1 MRAVMHLFARVQH
14 GSRADVV
21 HCDAWMLQLCECHD
35 IYTRDMTH
43 SNTSH
48 DAPWQVH
55 HFFGCKTSCEIFRL
69 FFPSTIIFLLQMEC
83 VHHANV
89 TSVKMLWLHRGSHA
103 NVMHHN
109 GCITLWSV
117 RMQKVHHTNF
127 VLPFFSIFFPLFFFI
142 FFFLLQMQCVH
153 HTNVTTVN
161 LLWVRHGSHAN
172 VLHHNGCITLWS
184 LYHANV
190 TTVRMSWHVHAWHAA
205 FEHEP
210 WRAITSASLLRM
222 QKVDHANFFLPFFSF
237 FFPPTADAMRASC
250 KCYNCEHAMST
261 SWLACK
267 HDAPSWMHHHECTTL
282 WWMHQLL
289 KFLVVAHMRMWC
301 TMMSVL

>member
-55 HFFGCKTSCEIFRL
+55 HFFGCNTSCEIFRL
-69 FFPSTIIFLLQMEC
+69 FCVMAHMRMCCTTMGASHCDHCIMRMLQLCECHDMYTRDMLHSNTSHDAPKRVHHYCGCKKWIMRIFFYLFFHFFFPLLRMQC

-89 TSVKMLWLHRGSHA
+89 TIV
-103 NVMHHN
+103 N
-109 GCITLWSV
+109 
-117 RMQKVHHTNF
+117 MQ
-127 VLPFFSIFFPLFFFI
+127 
-142 FFFLLQMQCVH
+142 
-153 HTNVTTVN
+153 
-161 LLWVRHGSHAN
+161 WVRHGSHAN
-172 VLHHNGCITLWS
+172 
-184 LYHANV
+184 
-190 TTVRMSWHVHAWHAA
+190 M
-205 FEHEP
+205 
-210 WRAITSASLLRM
+210 
-222 QKVDHANFFLPFFSF
+222 
-237 FFPPTADAMRASC
+237 
-250 KCYNCEHAMST
+250 
-261 SWLACK
+261 
-267 HDAPSWMHHHECTTL
+267 MHHHECTTV